1 MHSYPNPLGEL
12 SPEEFLKNYW
22 QKQPLVIRQAFPD
35 FESPISAEEL
45 AGLSCEQD
53 VNSRIVMERGEDHPW
68 QAIYGP
74 MDDEVFAR
82 MPDTHWTLLVNDVEK
97 LLPELAWIV
106 DRFRFIPEWY
116 LDDLMISYA
125 PEGGSVGPHM
135 DLYDVFILQAQGH
148 RRWQINTRSVADD
161 NQVVETNLR
170 IQKEFIAE
178 QEWLMEPGDIIYI
191 PPGVSHHGVA
201 TDDCLSFSI
210 GFKASSHADLVNDFI
225 GYITRELSPKLTFQY
240 DNLKLQ
246 QNSAEITNSALNNVR
261 EIFTQ
266 YLKPNNPEL
275 KRWFGRYSSDNR
287 TDLQQPHEDDIEN
300 IEQLKIFIESGG
312 QLIRHPASR
321 FAFTHNN
328 SAAILFI
335 DGEDYDVSIEFATH
349 LCQQRDVNLNELLQS
364 SNHDEQD
371 LLIEL
376 YNQGKFYLTD
386 EY

>member
-1 MHSYPNPLGEL
+1 MQNNINPLGEL
-12 SPEEFLKNYW
+12 SPEEFLKDYW
-22 QKQPLVIRQAFPD
+22 QKKPLVIRQAFPN

-45 AGLSCEQD
+45 AGLACEED
-53 VNSRIVMERGEDHPW
+53 VNSRIVMEHGEDHPW

-97 LLPELAWIV
+97 HLPELAWIV
-106 DRFRFIPEWY
+106 DVFRFIPEWY

-148 RRWQINTRSVADD
+148 RRWQINTQSPAED
-161 NQVVETNLR
+161 NQVASTNLR
-170 IQKEFIAE
+170 IQKDFIAE
-178 QEWLMEPGDIIYI
+178 QGWLMEPGDIIYI

-210 GFKASSHADLVNDFI
+210 GFKASSHADLVSDFI
-225 GYITRELSPKLTFQY
+225 GYITRKLPPRLTFQY
-240 DNLKLQ
+240 DNLNLQ
-246 QNSAEITNSALNNVR
+246 DNSAEITDSALENVR
-261 EIFTQ
+261 EIFSH
-266 YLKPNNPEL
+266 YLKPDNPEL

-287 TDLQQPHEDDIEN
+287 TDLQHPHDDAVDN
-300 IEQLKIFIESGG
+300 IGQLKQYVEDGEV
-312 QLIRHPASR
+312 LTRHPASR
-321 FAFTHNN
+321 FAFTQNN

-335 DGEDYDVSIEFATH
+335 DGEDYDVSLKFASQF
-349 LCQQRDVNLNELLQS
+349 CQQRDIDLNELLKIC
-364 SNHDEQD
+364 NRDEQN

-376 YNQGKFYLTD
+376 YNQAKLFITD
-386 EY
+386 EH

>member
-1 MHSYPNPLGEL
+1 MHLYPNPLGEL

-22 QKQPLVIRQAFPD
+22 QKKPLVIRQAFPD
-35 FESPISAEEL
+35 FESPITAEEL

-53 VNSRIVMERGEDHPW
+53 VNSRIVVEHGEDHPW

-74 MDDEVFAR
+74 MDDGVFAR
-82 MPDTHWTLLVNDVEK
+82 MPETHWTLLVNDVEK

-106 DRFRFIPEWY
+106 DQFRFIPEWY

-148 RRWQINTRSVADD
+148 RRWQINTQSVADD
-161 NQVVETNLR
+161 NQVAETNLR
-170 IQKEFIAE
+170 IQKDFIVE

-201 TDDCLSFSI
+201 SDDCLSFSI

-240 DNLKLQ
+240 NNLKLQ
-246 QNSAEITNSALNNVR
+246 QNSAEITDSALDNVR
-261 EIFTQ
+261 EIFNQ
-266 YLKPNNPEL
+266 YLKPDNPEL

-287 TDLQQPHEDDIEN
+287 TDLQQPHEDKIEN
-300 IEQLKIFIESGG
+300 IKQLKKYIENGDR
-312 QLIRHPASR
+312 LIRHPASR
-321 FAFTHNN
+321 FAFTQNN
-328 SAAILFI
+328 SEAILFI
-335 DGEDYDVSIEFATH
+335 DGEDYDVSLEFATH
-349 LCQQRDVNLNELLQS
+349 LCQQRNVNLSELLQIC
-364 SNHDEQD
+364 NHGEQD

-376 YNQGKFYLTD
+376 YNQGKLYLAD